1 MAKGGSDQF
10 TGVSPCCV
18 VGVDAWG
25 CTEDKVW
32 PAGFVD
38 VGVPTGVERR
48 VDGREGRDDLTAP
61 GAGESFDSL
70 GGMA

>member
-1 MAKGGSDQF
+1 M
-10 TGVSPCCV
+10 
-18 VGVDAWG
+18 
-25 CTEDKVW
+25 
-32 PAGFVD
+32 D
-38 VGVPTGVERR
+38 VGVERR